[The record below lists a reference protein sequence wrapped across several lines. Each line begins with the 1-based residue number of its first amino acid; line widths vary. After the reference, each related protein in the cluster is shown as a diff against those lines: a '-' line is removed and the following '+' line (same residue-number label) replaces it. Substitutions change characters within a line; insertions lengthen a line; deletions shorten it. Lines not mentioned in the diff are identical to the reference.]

1 MLKHS
6 FVALVVLTTFTSAAA
21 VEAKAGSNPYSMAT
35 NFAQS
40 LPGMS
45 AFYGTYGGH
54 YGPASA
60 LQNSGLPNTA
70 FGAYG
75 ATPTVGNTGFTY
87 QFATPAPVHPH
98 LPYFFHPGLTTLS
111 KSQNYTQFG
120 PNSFGPYPFTGQSSQ
135 LPKTTPMI
143 VGQHPLVAPNLSP
156 YGLVSRP
163 GSPVL
168 PGMPSLTSA
177 YGQPLAAYQGAGLT
191 SVSSRGLPLYHYQ
204 PALNFPHNQGTYF
217 PSPYGGL
224 QHLTPTVLPV
234 SRPLTPYF
242 GNPVLSTPFGPV
254 PSVPVVNGI
263 VSHGFTNPMT
273 DRYAGVANA
282 IPAPKQ

>member
-1 MLKHS
+1 
-6 FVALVVLTTFTSAAA
+6 
-21 VEAKAGSNPYSMAT
+21 MAT
-35 NFAQS
+35 HFAQS

-54 YGPASA
+54 YGPVSG

-70 FGAYG
+70 YGAYG
-75 ATPTVGNTGFTY
+75 ATPTVANTGFTY
-87 QFATPAPVHPH
+87 QVATPAPVHPQ

-111 KSQNYTQFG
+111 KPQNYTQFG

-143 VGQHPLVAPNLSP
+143 LGQHPLVAPNLITP
-156 YGLVSRP
+156 YNLVNHP
-163 GSPVL
+163 GTPVV

-177 YGQPLAAYQGAGLT
+177 YGQPLAAYQGAGLP
-191 SVSSRGLPLYHYQ
+191 SVSSLGVPMY
-204 PALNFPHNQGTYF
+204 HNQPTLNVLHNQRTYF
-217 PSPYGGL
+217 PLPYGGI
-224 QHLTPTVLPV
+224 HLTPTILPV
-234 SRPLTPYF
+234 SRPLTPYS

-254 PSVPVVNGI
+254 PSVPLVNGM
-263 VSHGFTNPMT
+263 VSHGLTNPMT

-282 IPAPKQ
+282 IPAPKK